1 MTPNVEQEEVS
12 MDRNLDL
19 SSNSLLA
26 PRMLDRNLVPKNPAA
41 RILDLS
47 VILLAAPYVIV
58 AFLFIMILIV
68 LDSEGPVFYRQT
80 RIGRYGRKFHVYK
93 FRTMVQ
99 NADQVLQMY
108 LEKDPELRAEWL
120 ATHKLKNDPRV
131 TRVGSVLRKLSL
143 DELPQLWNILIGE
156 MSLIGPRPI
165 VDDEVERYGKCFD
178 LYIQVRPG
186 LTGLWQ
192 VSGRSDTSYERRV
205 ELDEYYIL
213 NRSFKLD
220 MQIMFK
226 TVLVVLGGKGAY

>member
-1 MTPNVEQEEVS
+1 
-12 MDRNLDL
+12 MDSNLDL
-19 SSNSLLA
+19 SSNSLIA
-26 PRMLDRNLVPKNPAA
+26 HRMLDRNLVPKNPAA

-47 VILLAAPYVIV
+47 LILLAAPYVIV

-80 RIGRYGRKFHVYK
+80 RIGRFGRKFHVYK

-108 LEKDPELRAEWL
+108 LEKDLELKAEWL

-131 TRVGSVLRKLSL
+131 TRVGAVLRKLSL

-165 VDDEVERYGKCFD
+165 VDDEVEKYGKCFD

-220 MQIMFK
+220 LQIMFK